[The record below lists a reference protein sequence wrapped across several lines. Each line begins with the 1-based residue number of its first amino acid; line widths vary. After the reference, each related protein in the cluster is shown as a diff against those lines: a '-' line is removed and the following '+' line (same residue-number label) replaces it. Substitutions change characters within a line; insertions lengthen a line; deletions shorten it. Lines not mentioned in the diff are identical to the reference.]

1 MIGVYIYS
9 QQGIKNPLELEDS
22 SWKVFKVYEGNL
34 DKNRWVDLVVVL
46 QNETLPK
53 ENEFTG
59 VPRRLVILKGK
70 FFNRYKLLSQSDS
83 ALLCRECGGLFGDPF
98 DSVEI
103 SPMSIILGHYGGSNW
118 RWGRVDKYEYDGERF
133 LLVETKDF
141 SYHTSIE
148 GSATSTT
155 KTPKDFGVIYLEDF
169 DINKTI

>member
-98 DSVEI
+98 DSVAI
-103 SPMSIILGHYGGSNW
+103 YDIDSNLPITFESVKKP
-118 RWGRVDKYEYDGERF
+118 GKYDVGIAASSRTDSKGNTIYSGTTVS
-133 LLVETKDF
+133 VEPR
-141 SYHTSIE
+141 E
-148 GSATSTT
+148 
-155 KTPKDFGVIYLEDF
+155 
-169 DINKTI
+169 